1 MNDTENKD
9 LNGNADDRDNN
20 VNGNTDNDHVNKN
33 ASDGTQDERF
43 EPTPGMDFRE
53 FDDIAASES
62 FSESHNDTV
71 TADSGK
77 NGSCVDEDNVE
88 ADKDSTD
95 ADTKSTDV
103 DTKSTDDVKSSQ
115 YEDVCFVCRRPESKA
130 GRMYHLP
137 NNICICEE

>member
-20 VNGNTDNDHVNKN
+20 VNGNIDNDSNHVNKN
-33 ASDGTQDERF
+33 AGDGTQDERF

-53 FDDIAASES
+53 FDDNAASES

-88 ADKDSTD
+88 AEYKLMPACAPQT
-95 ADTKSTDV
+95 
-103 DTKSTDDVKSSQ
+103 
-115 YEDVCFVCRRPESKA
+115 FRRPTACRWVLVNSHQSGNHARKS
-130 GRMYHLP
+130 
-137 NNICICEE
+137 